1 MRITPRLAGA
11 RPWNAHGLPGLRSLM
26 TAFTLACMLVCMP
39 ALSPLNTLAAQGRIV
54 GEVRDTGG
62 AGIFGAQISIAGSG
76 LRTNSDTAGRFVLAG
91 VPAGT
96 TTLLVRRLGFAP
108 ASVTVLAL
116 EDSTV
121 HTTVTI
127 TEVAPGLAPVVV
139 RAARPVRYTGYLAG
153 FHERRDQ
160 GFGHFITGDEIEEQ
174 NPYRLT
180 DMLRTIPGINL
191 SPTGTGSRVRMRGN
205 RCAPL
210 VWLDGAPASA
220 AEFDV
225 DVLVP
230 TSVAGIEIYPG
241 IAGVP
246 PQFVMPF
253 GRTACG
259 TIIIWSRRGEP
270 REKSTMTVA
279 ELTSLLTS
287 LQVYTADQ
295 VDEPVRADTAAPVVP
310 TYPEELYKSR
320 TPGQVIVE
328 FVVDTMGKAEPET
341 FGVVS
346 STDARFTQAVR
357 VALADA
363 RFRPAVL
370 AGRKVRQIVRQPF
383 SFVVPAGGS
392 RPRG

>member
-1 MRITPRLAGA
+1 MRITPQLAEA
-11 RPWNAHGLPGLRSLM
+11 RPWSAHGPPGLWPFM
-26 TAFTLACMLVCMP
+26 TACML
-39 ALSPLNTLAAQGRIV
+39 ALSPLDTLAAQGRIV
-54 GEVRDTGG
+54 GDVRGTGG
-62 AGIFGAQISIAGSG
+62 AGIFGAQISIAGSEF
-76 LRTNSDTAGRFVLAG
+76 RTDSDTAGRFVLAG
-91 VPAGT
+91 VPVGT

-116 EDSTV
+116 RDSTV

-127 TEVAPGLAPVVV
+127 AEVAPGLAPVVV
-139 RAARPVRYTGYLAG
+139 RAVRPTHYTGYLAD
-153 FHERRDQ
+153 FYERRDQ
-160 GFGHFITGDEIEEQ
+160 GFGHFITGDEIARQ
-174 NPYRLT
+174 SPYRLT
-180 DMLRTIPGINL
+180 DMFRTTPGVNL
-191 SPTGTGSRVRMRGN
+191 SQTATGTSVRMRGN

-210 VWLDGAPASA
+210 VWLDGAPAAA

-230 TSVAGIEIYPG
+230 TSIAGIEIYPG
-241 IAGVP
+241 VAGVP

-270 REKSTMTVA
+270 RQRSTMTVA
-279 ELTSLLTS
+279 ELAALLTS

-295 VDEPVRADTAAPVVP
+295 VDEPARADTAAPVVP
-310 TYPEELYKSR
+310 VYPEELYKSR

-346 STDARFTQAVR
+346 STDARFTAAVR
-357 VALADA
+357 AALASA
-363 RFRPAVL
+363 RFTPAVR

-383 SFVVPAGGS
+383 SFVVPADGS
-392 RPRG
+392 KARG